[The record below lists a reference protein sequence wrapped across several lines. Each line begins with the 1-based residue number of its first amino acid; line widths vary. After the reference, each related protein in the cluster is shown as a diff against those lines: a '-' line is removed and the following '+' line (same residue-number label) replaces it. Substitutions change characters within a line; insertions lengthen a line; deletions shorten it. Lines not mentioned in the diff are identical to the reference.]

1 MKNSVITN
9 LLLVVCAASTQIP
22 AQWTSSNYI
31 NKPLILLAVP
41 FPYLAIFAKSSTVS
55 EETTTQTNA
64 KNYAPRSVQTICP
77 KESTEN
83 AQRLTEMESQIDVLK
98 KEIEFLKTAYAGLS
112 FAGTEESFTCEGES
126 NVISCS
132 GGKGIVVD
140 FANYGRTSH
149 HICIYNEKIDVIND
163 CYTPSHTEMISGR
176 CNGQASCIVIATNDF
191 FGDTCPNV
199 YKYLQ
204 VKYRCV

>member
-1 MKNSVITN
+1 MQIVLSF
-9 LLLVVCAASTQIP
+9 LV
-22 AQWTSSNYI
+22 
-31 NKPLILLAVP
+31 
-41 FPYLAIFAKSSTVS
+41 
-55 EETTTQTNA
+55 
-64 KNYAPRSVQTICP
+64 
-77 KESTEN
+77 
-83 AQRLTEMESQIDVLK
+83 SQILIKSVDWCNV
-98 KEIEFLKTAYAGLS
+98 
-112 FAGTEESFTCEGES
+112 GTEESFTCEGES